1 MNLSLAW
8 PWVFLLAPLPLLFL
22 RRLFLGGGSGA
33 EARGEPGIEPPPRL
47 REALEEIA
55 PSAPSGGRLALI
67 LLWAAWL
74 ALLAALAQPSRIS
87 GAVIQPATGRAM
99 ILALDLSFSME
110 RKDFQLDGRA
120 VDRLTAV
127 KSVATEFVRARE
139 GDRVGLILFGD
150 QAFSAAPVTYD
161 LSAAAQ
167 AAQEAQIG
175 MAGRT
180 TAIGDAIGLAI
191 LKLREDPASR
201 KTLVLL
207 SDGANNAGEA
217 EPEDAAALARS
228 FGLRIHTIGLG
239 SERDPNSRDP
249 IDPSADLDEAA
260 LRRVAEAGG
269 GKFFRART
277 TGELSAV
284 YDEIGKIEASAA
296 EAPPFTPR
304 QDLRN
309 WPLSLAAGLLLALGL
324 AHLRARRPA

>member
-1 MNLSLAW
+1 MNLSFAW
-8 PWVFLLAPLPLLFL
+8 PWVFLLAPLPLLLL
-22 RRLFLGGGSGA
+22 RGGSGA

-47 REALEEIA
+47 RAALDEIA
-55 PSAPSGGRLALI
+55 PSAPSGGRLALL
-67 LLWAAWL
+67 LLWGAWL
-74 ALLAALAQPSRIS
+74 ALLGALAQPSRIA
-87 GAVIQPATGRAM
+87 GAEIQPATGRAM
-99 ILALDLSFSME
+99 ILAMDLSFSME

-167 AAQEAQIG
+167 AVREAQIG

-180 TAIGDAIGLAI
+180 TAMGDAIGLAI
-191 LKLREDPASR
+191 LKLRDDPARR

-217 EPEDAAALARS
+217 EPEAAAALARS
-228 FGLRIHTIGLG
+228 FGLHIHTIGLG

-249 IDPSADLDEAA
+249 IDPSADLDEET
-260 LRRVAEAGG
+260 LKRVAQASGG
-269 GKFFRART
+269 EFFRART
-277 TGELSAV
+277 TAELGAV
-284 YDEIGKIEASAA
+284 YDEIGRIEATQA
-296 EAPPFTPR
+296 EAPPFTLR

-309 WPLSLAAGLLLALGL
+309 WPLSLAAGLLLLLGL
-324 AHLRARRPA
+324 LHLRARRPA

>member
-1 MNLSLAW
+1 MSFDW
-8 PWVFLLAPLPLLFL
+8 PWIFLLAPLPLLLL
-22 RRLFLGGGSGA
+22 RRPAQAGA
-33 EARGEPGIEPPPRL
+33 DGERGIAPPPRL
-47 REALEEIA
+47 RAALEAVASAA
-55 PSAPSGGRLALI
+55 PVAGRLALI

-74 ALLAALAQPSRIS
+74 ALLAAMAQPSRVA

-110 RKDFQLDGRA
+110 RKDFQIDGRP

-150 QAFSAAPVTYD
+150 QAFSASPVTYD

-167 AAQEAQIG
+167 AVQEAQIG

-191 LKLREDPASR
+191 VKLREDPAER

-207 SDGANNAGEA
+207 SDGTNNAGAA
-217 EPEDAAALARS
+217 EPEPAAALARS
-228 FGLRIHTIGLG
+228 FGIRIHAIGLG
-239 SERDPNSRDP
+239 GRKDPDPRNP
-249 IDPSADLDEAA
+249 IDPSADLDEVTLQRIAQA
-260 LRRVAEAGG
+260 SG
-269 GKFFRART
+269 GKFFRAYT
-277 TGELSAV
+277 TAELGAI
-284 YDEIGKIEASAA
+284 YDEIGRIETSEA

-309 WPLSLAAGLLLALGL
+309 WPLMIAMAALMALALL
-324 AHLRARRPA
+324 HRRARRPA